1 MIKIK
6 QIQVKQIALVGLN
19 LAGDF
24 FVQKKKTK
32 LILVKKQKKHTHTN
46 KT

>member
-24 FVQKKKTK
+24 FVQKNKTDLSQKAKKN
-32 LILVKKQKKHTHTN
+32 THTN

>member
-24 FVQKKKTK
+24 FVQKKTK